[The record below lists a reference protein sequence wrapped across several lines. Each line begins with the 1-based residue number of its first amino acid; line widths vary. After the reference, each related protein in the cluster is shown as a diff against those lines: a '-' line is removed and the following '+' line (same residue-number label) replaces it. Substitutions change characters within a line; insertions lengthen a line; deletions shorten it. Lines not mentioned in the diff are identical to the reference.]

1 MRTVRIKSSKTNN
14 KTPHLCLIVVIQSH
28 AQQVPIRWMAIEALR
43 ENIYTSKSDV
53 WSFGVVL
60 WEIGTLG
67 KERPLFHKKCV
78 AIAILLD

>member
-1 MRTVRIKSSKTNN
+1 MAKANHSNN
-14 KTPHLCLIVVIQSH
+14 KMIDVFLFEIINGK
-28 AQQVPIRWMAIEALR
+28 QVPIRWMAIEALR

-67 KERPLFHKKCV
+67 KIENENNTKLPIREFS
-78 AIAILLD
+78 